1 MLQAQHNTLIPF
13 DFCLV
18 LFENQVFLGFF
29 FFFLGLDLFLTLRI
43 VAIIII
49 TPVGIVTACKI
60 KAGWGE

>member
-13 DFCLV
+13 DFVFV
-18 LFENQVFLGFF
+18 LFKNQVLFFSFF
-29 FFFLGLDLFLTLRI
+29 FGLDLFLTLRI

-60 KAGWGE
+60 KAGWGIT